1 MKWETRCCKELC
13 PLITSGGRGEE
24 GVRKREHGKGRER
37 EREREWEGG
46 REREGRR
53 ENYMGGGKGLNLY
66 MAKLVS
72 SLVDQVMHS
81 RDLTKKEIES
91 CGCGCG
97 LIKIFSHFS
106 KRDYLQY
113 LLQHQL

>member
-1 MKWETRCCKELC
+1 MGTMERTQTVKWETRCCKELC

-37 EREREWEGG
+37 EREREREWEGG

-53 ENYMGGGKGLNLY
+53 ENMGGGKGLNLY
-66 MAKLVS
+66 MGKLVS
-72 SLVDQVMHS
+72 SLVDRVMHS

-91 CGCGCG
+91 CGCG
-97 LIKIFSHFS
+97 LI
-106 KRDYLQY
+106 
-113 LLQHQL
+113 